1 MESLVFRTFM
11 IQYMIGD
18 SENNTLD
25 NIKNKIQEIL
35 NNKFAKDSYIKRKID
50 IYHDRLNFACPFC
63 GDSRTDVRKKRG
75 NLYLDSLRYHCFNC
89 GEHTGVNKLLNDFGE
104 DLSLDDKITVH
115 EIQQNA
121 KKFERKISGSQASMS
136 MTLLD
141 KLAIPKD
148 ILFKQLGITSPYR
161 DGTASAYLKSRK
173 IDIRDWKYFAY
184 NPLTAELYI
193 LNISPSDRVIGY
205 QIRQLDPRS
214 NKQRYLSSRMT
225 KIYSDVFNKDIGGI
239 VERLLLKEPLGQ
251 KYIEEEDGI
260 ENIVAH
266 LDRLSGIFNI
276 MNVNMGQPLTI
287 MEGPIDSLAIPN
299 SIALQSAA
307 KHLDGFFDDVENVR
321 YLFDNDKTG
330 REMSLKKLK
339 AGKTIFLWSQYL
351 SKIKTKEVVK
361 DLNDLQKKN
370 LFNIDEIEK
379 CFSND
384 EFDVM
389 LI

>member
-1 MESLVFRTFM
+1 M

-50 IYHDRLNFACPFC
+50 IYHDRLNFACPLC
-63 GDSRTDVRKKRG
+63 SDSRTDNRKKRG
-75 NLYLDSLRYHCFNC
+75 NLYLDSLKYHCFNC
-89 GEHTGVNKLLNDFGE
+89 GEHMGINSFLHHFGE
-104 DLSLDDKITVH
+104 DLSLEDKITVH

-136 MTLLD
+136 MTLLE

-148 ILFKQLGITSPYR
+148 ILFKQLGIISPYKNE
-161 DGTASAYLKSRK
+161 TASKYLKSRM
-173 IDIRDWKYFAY
+173 IDIKDWKYFAY
-184 NPLTAELYI
+184 NPLTLELYI

-205 QIRQLDPRS
+205 QIRQLDPKS

-239 VERLLLKEPLGQ
+239 VERLLLKEELGQ

-339 AGKTIFLWSQYL
+339 VGKTIFLWSQYL
-351 SKIKTKEVVK
+351 SKIKTKETVK